1 MDATRSLVLGG
12 TAFIGRHLAEHL
24 LDAIV
29 SRAKARRVLG
39 LRTALRLPS
48 RPSANV

>member
-1 MDATRSLVLGG
+1 MHATRSLVLGG
-12 TAFIGRHLAEHL
+12 TAFIGRHPVAHL
-24 LDAIV
+24 LDAV
-29 SRAKARRVLG
+29 GSRAKDRRVLG